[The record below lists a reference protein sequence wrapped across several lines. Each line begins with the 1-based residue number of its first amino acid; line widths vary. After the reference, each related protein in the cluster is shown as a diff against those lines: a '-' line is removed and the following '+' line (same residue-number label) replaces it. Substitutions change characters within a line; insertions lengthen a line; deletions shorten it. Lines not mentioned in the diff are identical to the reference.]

1 MHFSR
6 VSLALAGL
14 TTIAVAAPINSRDTA
29 RPAGYVPYACYVPY
43 SAEVEAAAAKMA
55 PHDKRGIQAEYAP
68 YTCYGSYSDEVEAE
82 AAKMALR
89 ASSFPFVRFP
99 GF

>member
-1 MHFSR
+1 M
-6 VSLALAGL
+6 SLTPATSPTPLRSKRQPRRWLHVRPSSLSAALNPILSDA
-14 TTIAVAAPINSRDTA
+14 TID
-29 RPAGYVPYACYVPY
+29 
-43 SAEVEAAAAKMA
+43 
-55 PHDKRGIQAEYAP
+55 DKRGIQAEYAP